1 MLTPP
6 VPSSPLL
13 ASPPVIHHR
22 SEPAPLNP
30 NHRIPKADAAD
41 FRGRF
46 REVIADPLN
55 LLIERDPRA
64 GLVVDGWVW
73 THAGLRVRIEGPQA
87 YYGDFSDILAT
98 NRGVHEPLEELAF
111 QQWLRRVQRA
121 PVMLELGAYWA
132 HYSMW
137 LKSVHPQ
144 AQVTMVEP
152 ETQNLAAGQ
161 GNFEANGLSGT
172 FIQDF
177 VGHGRFVVDEW
188 FRSQANPRLDLLHA
202 DVQGYE
208 GELLDG
214 CAHALAE
221 GRIDRLFVSTHSQA
235 LHAGVCERLTAAGYR
250 IELSSDFDLHT
261 SAFDGLVCAAHP
273 DVRPLFDGAFA
284 PLSREEIARATVAQ
298 RLDYLQRVSRLCGDG
313 TLIGPAPT

>member
-1 MLTPP
+1 MPD
-6 VPSSPLL
+6 
-13 ASPPVIHHR
+13 
-22 SEPAPLNP
+22 
-30 NHRIPKADAAD
+30 RIPEAEAAD
-41 FRGRF
+41 LRGRF

-73 THAGLRVRIEGPQA
+73 THAGLRVRIDGPAA
-87 YYGDFSDILAT
+87 YYGNFSDILAT

-111 QQWLRRVQRA
+111 QQWLRRAPGA

-152 ETQNLAAGQ
+152 EAQNLAAGR

-177 VGHGRFVVDEW
+177 VGHGRFVVDDW
-188 FRSQANPRLDLLHA
+188 LAASGTARLDLLHA

-214 CAHALAE
+214 CARALAE

-235 LHAGVCERLTAAGYR
+235 LHASVCERLAAAGYC
-250 IELSSDFDLHT
+250 IELSSDFDWHT

-273 DVRPLFDGAFA
+273 GVRPLFDGDFS
-284 PLSREEIARATVAQ
+284 PLSREAIAQATVAE
-298 RLDYLQRVSRLCGDG
+298 RLDYLHRVARLCGP
-313 TLIGPAPT
+313 PASTAASTVPVHRPADDRRSAFPPGGHRQET